1 MKRILITGTQ
11 GYVGSALAQ
20 YLRRW
25 PEEYQV
31 DFLSLREEA
40 WRQTDFGGY
49 DAIVHAAAIVHQPKS
64 KDDPSQAELYDRV
77 NHLLT
82 AELAQKAKNEGVCQ
96 FLFLSSE
103 SVYGLHAP
111 VGKTLTITADTPL
124 NPTDNYGIS
133 KLQAEKALTALRDDH
148 FRVAILRPPMIY
160 GRDCKGNYRTL
171 ARLAEKLP
179 VFPNIAN
186 QRSMLYIDNLCEF
199 LRLLIQDE
207 ADGIFCPQN
216 AEYVSTSRMVQE
228 IAKAHEKHIRLVGGC
243 AWALNLLS
251 HVTPLA
257 GKAFGSLCYDKSLS
271 DYPQNYNIVG
281 FEQSIAETEG
291 GA

>member
-11 GYVGSALAQ
+11 GYIGGALAQ
-20 YLRRW
+20 YLRRR
-25 PEEYQV
+25 PEEYSV
-31 DFLSLREEA
+31 DFLNLREEA
-40 WRQTDFGGY
+40 WRQADFGGY

-64 KDDPSQAELYDRV
+64 KDDSSQAELYDRV

-82 AELAQKAKNEGVCQ
+82 AELAQKAKNEGVSQ

-111 VGKTLTITADTPL
+111 VGKTLTITANTPL
-124 NPTDNYGIS
+124 HPTDNYGIS

-216 AEYVSTSRMVQE
+216 TEYVSTSRMVRE
-228 IAKAHEKHIRLVGGC
+228 IAKAHGKHIHLVGGC

-271 DYPQNYNIVG
+271 DYPKNYNIVG

>member
-11 GYVGSALAQ
+11 GYIGSALAQ

-25 PEEYQV
+25 PEEYSV

-40 WRQTDFGGY
+40 WRQADFGGY

-82 AELAQKAKNEGVCQ
+82 AELAQKAKNEGVRQ

-186 QRSMLYIDNLCEF
+186 QRSMLYVGNLCEF
-199 LRLLIQDE
+199 LRLLIQDGD
-207 ADGIFCPQN
+207 DGIFCPQN
-216 AEYVSTSRMVQE
+216 TEYVSTSRMVQE
-228 IAKAHEKHIRLVGGC
+228 IAKAHGKHIRLVSGC

-271 DYPQNYNIVG
+271 DYPQDYNIVG

>member
-40 WRQTDFGGY
+40 WRQTDFGDY

-82 AELAQKAKNEGVCQ
+82 AELAQKAKNEGVSQ

-111 VGKTLTITADTPL
+111 VGQALTITADTPL

-148 FRVAILRPPMIY
+148 FRVAIVRPPMIY

-216 AEYVSTSRMVQE
+216 TEYVSTSRMVRE
-228 IAKAHEKHIRLVGGC
+228 IAKAHGKHICLVGGC

-271 DYPQNYNIVG
+271 DYPKNYNIVG

>member
-25 PEEYQV
+25 PEEYSV
-31 DFLSLREEA
+31 DFLSLRGEA
-40 WRQTDFGGY
+40 WRQADFGGY

-133 KLQAEKALTALRDDH
+133 KLKAEKALTALRDDH

-186 QRSMLYIDNLCEF
+186 QRSMLYIGNLCEF
-199 LRLLIQDE
+199 LRLLIQDG

-216 AEYVSTSRMVQE
+216 TEYVSTSRMVRE
-228 IAKAHEKHIRLVGGC
+228 IAKAHGKHIHLVGGC

>member
-11 GYVGSALAQ
+11 GYIGSALAQ

-25 PEEYQV
+25 PKEYSV
-31 DFLSLREEA
+31 DFLGLREEA

-82 AELAQKAKNEGVCQ
+82 AELAQKAKNEDVCQ

-186 QRSMLYIDNLCEF
+186 QRSMLYVGNLCEF

-216 AEYVSTSRMVQE
+216 TEYVSTSRMVQE
-228 IAKAHEKHIRLVGGC
+228 IAKVHGKHIRLVGGC

>member
-1 MKRILITGTQ
+1 M
-11 GYVGSALAQ
+11 
-20 YLRRW
+20 
-25 PEEYQV
+25 
-31 DFLSLREEA
+31 
-40 WRQTDFGGY
+40 
-49 DAIVHAAAIVHQPKS
+49 
-64 KDDPSQAELYDRV
+64 

-207 ADGIFCPQN
+207 AEGIFCPQN
-216 AEYVSTSRMVQE
+216 TEYVSTSRMVQE
-228 IAKAHEKHIRLVGGC
+228 IAKAHGKHIRLVGGC
-243 AWALNLLS
+243 AWAMNLLS

>member
-11 GYVGSALAQ
+11 GYIGSALAQ

-25 PEEYQV
+25 PEEYSV

-40 WRQTDFGGY
+40 WRQADFGGY
-49 DAIVHAAAIVHQPKS
+49 EAIVHAAAIVHQPKS
-64 KDDPSQAELYDRV
+64 KDDPSQAALYDRV

-111 VGKTLTITADTPL
+111 VGQTLTITADTPL

-186 QRSMLYIDNLCEF
+186 QRSMLYVGNLCEF

-216 AEYVSTSRMVQE
+216 TEYVSTSRMVQE
-228 IAKAHEKHIRLVGGC
+228 IAKAHGKHIHLAGGC

>member
-40 WRQTDFGGY
+40 WRQTDFGDY

-82 AELAQKAKNEGVCQ
+82 AELAQKAKNEGVSQ

-111 VGKTLTITADTPL
+111 VGQALTITADTPL

-148 FRVAILRPPMIY
+148 FRVAIVRPPMIY

-216 AEYVSTSRMVQE
+216 TEYVSTSRMVRE
-228 IAKAHEKHIRLVGGC
+228 IAKAHGKHICLVGGC

-251 HVTPLA
+251 HLTPLA

>member
-11 GYVGSALAQ
+11 GYIGSALDQ

-40 WRQTDFGGY
+40 WRQADFGGY

-82 AELAQKAKNEGVCQ
+82 AELAQKAKNEGVSQ

-186 QRSMLYIDNLCEF
+186 QRSMLYVGNLCEF

-216 AEYVSTSRMVQE
+216 TEYVSTSRMVQE
-228 IAKAHEKHIRLVGGC
+228 IAKVHGKHIRLVGGC

>member
-11 GYVGSALAQ
+11 GYIGSSLAQ
-20 YLRRW
+20 YLRRR

-40 WRQTDFGGY
+40 WRQADFGGC

-64 KDDPSQAELYDRV
+64 KDDPSQAELYDQV

-82 AELAQKAKNEGVCQ
+82 AELAQKAKNEGVSQ

-133 KLQAEKALTALRDDH
+133 KLKAEKALTALRDDH

-160 GRDCKGNYRTL
+160 GKDCKGNYRTL

-216 AEYVSTSRMVQE
+216 TEYVSTSRMVQE
-228 IAKAHEKHIRLVGGC
+228 IAKAHRKHIRLVGGC

>member
-11 GYVGSALAQ
+11 GYIGSALAQ
-20 YLRRW
+20 YLRRR
-25 PEEYQV
+25 PEEYSV

-40 WRQTDFGGY
+40 WRQADFGGY

-77 NHLLT
+77 NHQLT
-82 AELAQKAKNEGVCQ
+82 RELAQKAKNEGVCQ

-216 AEYVSTSRMVQE
+216 TEYVSTSRMVQE
-228 IAKAHEKHIRLVGGC
+228 IAKTHGKHIHLVGGC
-243 AWALNLLS
+243 AWALKLLS

>member
-11 GYVGSALAQ
+11 GYIGSALAQ

-25 PEEYQV
+25 PEEYSV
-31 DFLSLREEA
+31 DFLSLREKA
-40 WRQTDFGGY
+40 WRQADFGGY

-77 NHLLT
+77 NHQLT
-82 AELAQKAKNEGVCQ
+82 RELAQKAKNEGVSQ

-111 VGKTLTITADTPL
+111 VGETLTITADTPL
-124 NPTDNYGIS
+124 HPTDNYGIS
-133 KLQAEKALTALRDDH
+133 KLKAEEDLNLLRGDG

-160 GRDCKGNYRTL
+160 GKDCKGNYQTL

-186 QRSMLYIDNLCEF
+186 QRSMLYIGNLCEF

-228 IAKAHEKHIRLVGGC
+228 IAKAHGKHIRLVGGC
-243 AWALNLLS
+243 AWALKLLS
-251 HVTPLA
+251 M
-257 GKAFGSLCYDKSLS
+257 
-271 DYPQNYNIVG
+271 
-281 FEQSIAETEG
+281 
-291 GA
+291 

>member
-11 GYVGSALAQ
+11 GYIGSALAQ

-40 WRQTDFGGY
+40 WRQADFGGY

-186 QRSMLYIDNLCEF
+186 QRSMLYVGNLCEF

-216 AEYVSTSRMVQE
+216 TEYVSTGRMVQE
-228 IAKAHEKHIRLVGGC
+228 IAKVHGKHIRLVGGC

-251 HVTPLA
+251 HVTSLA

>member
-1 MKRILITGTQ
+1 MKRILITGAQ
-11 GYVGSALAQ
+11 GYIGSALAQ

-25 PEEYQV
+25 PKEYQV

-40 WRQTDFGGY
+40 WRQVDFGGY

-82 AELAQKAKNEGVCQ
+82 AELAQKAKNEGVSQ

-133 KLQAEKALTALRDDH
+133 KLKAEEDLGLLRGDG

-179 VFPNIAN
+179 VFPKMAN
-186 QRSMLYIDNLCEF
+186 QRSMLYIGNLCEF

-207 ADGIFCPQN
+207 ADGLFCPQN

-228 IAKAHEKHIRLVGGC
+228 IAKVHGKHIHLVGGC
-243 AWALNLLS
+243 AWALKLLS

>member
-11 GYVGSALAQ
+11 GYIGSALAQ
-20 YLRRW
+20 YLRRR

-40 WRQTDFGGY
+40 WRQADFGGY

-77 NHLLT
+77 NHQLT
-82 AELAQKAKNEGVCQ
+82 RELAQKAKNEGVSQ

-216 AEYVSTSRMVQE
+216 TEYVSTSRMVQE
-228 IAKAHEKHIRLVGGC
+228 IAKAHGKHIRLAGGC

>member
-11 GYVGSALAQ
+11 GYIGSALAQ

-25 PEEYQV
+25 PEEYSV

-40 WRQTDFGGY
+40 WRLADFGGY

-82 AELAQKAKNEGVCQ
+82 AELAQKAKNEGVRQ

-148 FRVAILRPPMIY
+148 FRVVILRPPMIY

-216 AEYVSTSRMVQE
+216 TEYVSTSRMVRE
-228 IAKAHEKHIRLVGGC
+228 IAKAHGKHIRLVGGC

>member
-11 GYVGSALAQ
+11 GYIGSALAQ
-20 YLRRW
+20 YLRRR
-25 PEEYQV
+25 PEEYSV

-40 WRQTDFGGY
+40 WRQADFGGY

-77 NHLLT
+77 NHQLT
-82 AELAQKAKNEGVCQ
+82 RELAQKAKNEGVRQ

-186 QRSMLYIDNLCEF
+186 QRSMLYVGNLCEF
-199 LRLLIQDE
+199 LRLLIRDE

-216 AEYVSTSRMVQE
+216 TEYVSTSRMVRE
-228 IAKAHEKHIRLVGGC
+228 IAKAHGKHIRLVGGC

>member
-1 MKRILITGTQ
+1 MKRILITGAQ
-11 GYVGSALAQ
+11 GYIGSALAQ

-25 PEEYQV
+25 PEEYRV
-31 DFLSLREEA
+31 DFLSLRGDD
-40 WRQTDFGGY
+40 WRQADFGGY

-64 KDDPSQAELYDRV
+64 KDDPSRAELYDRV
-77 NHLLT
+77 NHQLT
-82 AELAQKAKNEGVCQ
+82 RELAQKAKNEGVSQ

-111 VGKTLTITADTPL
+111 VGQTLTITADTPL
-124 NPTDNYGIS
+124 HPTDNYGIS
-133 KLQAEKALTALRDDH
+133 KLKAEEDLSLLRGAG

-160 GRDCKGNYRTL
+160 GKDCKGNYRTL

-179 VFPNIAN
+179 FFPKMVN
-186 QRSMLYIDNLCEF
+186 QRSVLYIGNLCEF

-207 ADGIFCPQN
+207 ADGLFCPQN

-228 IAKAHEKHIRLVGGC
+228 IAKAHGKHTRLVGGC
-243 AWALNLLS
+243 AWALKLLS
-251 HVTPLA
+251 HLTPLA

>member
-11 GYVGSALAQ
+11 GYIGSALAQ

-25 PEEYQV
+25 PEEYSL

-40 WRQTDFGGY
+40 WRQADFGGY

-77 NHLLT
+77 NHQLT
-82 AELAQKAKNEGVCQ
+82 RELAQKAKNEGVSQ

-186 QRSMLYIDNLCEF
+186 QRSMLYIGNLCEF

-216 AEYVSTSRMVQE
+216 TEYVSTSRMVQE
-228 IAKAHEKHIRLVGGC
+228 IAKAHRKHIHLVGGC
-243 AWALNLLS
+243 TWALNLLS

>member
-11 GYVGSALAQ
+11 GYIGSALDQ

-40 WRQTDFGGY
+40 WRQADFGGY

-82 AELAQKAKNEGVCQ
+82 AELAQKAKNEGVSQ

-186 QRSMLYIDNLCEF
+186 QRSMLYVGNLCEF

-216 AEYVSTSRMVQE
+216 TEYVSTSRMVRE
-228 IAKAHEKHIRLVGGC
+228 IAKAHGKHIRLVGGC

-271 DYPQNYNIVG
+271 DYPKNYNIVG

>member
-1 MKRILITGTQ
+1 MN
-11 GYVGSALAQ
+11 
-20 YLRRW
+20 
-25 PEEYQV
+25 
-31 DFLSLREEA
+31 
-40 WRQTDFGGY
+40 
-49 DAIVHAAAIVHQPKS
+49 HQ
-64 KDDPSQAELYDRV
+64 
-77 NHLLT
+77 LT
-82 AELAQKAKNEGVCQ
+82 RELAQKAKNEGVRQ

-103 SVYGLHAP
+103 SVYGLHAL
-111 VGKTLTITADTPL
+111 VGQTLTITADTPL

-216 AEYVSTSRMVQE
+216 TEYVSTGRMVQE
-228 IAKAHEKHIRLVGGC
+228 IAKAHGKHIRLVGGC

>member
-77 NHLLT
+77 NHQLT
-82 AELAQKAKNEGVCQ
+82 RELAQKAKNEGVSQ

-111 VGKTLTITADTPL
+111 VGQALTITADTPL

-186 QRSMLYIDNLCEF
+186 QRSMLYVGNLCEF

-216 AEYVSTSRMVQE
+216 TEYVSTSRMVQE
-228 IAKAHEKHIRLVGGC
+228 IAKAHGKHIHLVGGC
-243 AWALNLLS
+243 ACALNLLS

-271 DYPQNYNIVG
+271 NYPKNYNIVG
-281 FEQSIAETEG
+281 FERSIAETEG

>member
-1 MKRILITGTQ
+1 MKRILITGAQ
-11 GYVGSALAQ
+11 GYIGNALAQ

-25 PEEYQV
+25 PEEYSV
-31 DFLSLREEA
+31 DFLSLRGDD

-82 AELAQKAKNEGVCQ
+82 AELAQKAKNEDVSQ

-179 VFPNIAN
+179 FFPKMVN
-186 QRSMLYIDNLCEF
+186 QRSMLYIGNLCEF

-216 AEYVSTSRMVQE
+216 AEYVSTSHMVRE
-228 IAKAHEKHIRLVGGC
+228 IAKAHGKHIRLVGGC

>member
-11 GYVGSALAQ
+11 GYIGSALAQ
-20 YLRRW
+20 YLRRR
-25 PEEYQV
+25 PEEYQA

-40 WRQTDFGGY
+40 WRQADFGGY

-111 VGKTLTITADTPL
+111 VGQTLTITADTPL

-186 QRSMLYIDNLCEF
+186 QRSMLYVGNLCEF

-216 AEYVSTSRMVQE
+216 TEYVSTSRMVQE
-228 IAKAHEKHIRLVGGC
+228 IAKAHGKRIRLVGGC

>member
-11 GYVGSALAQ
+11 GYIGSALAQ

-40 WRQTDFGGY
+40 WRQADFGGY

-77 NHLLT
+77 NHQLT
-82 AELAQKAKNEGVCQ
+82 RELAQKAKNEGVCQ

-111 VGKTLTITADTPL
+111 VGQTLTITADTPL

-133 KLQAEKALTALRDDH
+133 KLKAEKALTALRDDH

-186 QRSMLYIDNLCEF
+186 QRSMFYIGNLCEF

-216 AEYVSTSRMVQE
+216 TEYVSTSRMVQE
-228 IAKAHEKHIRLVGGC
+228 IAKAHGKHIHLVGGC
-243 AWALNLLS
+243 AWVLNLLS

-271 DYPQNYNIVG
+271 DYPQSYNIVG

>member
-11 GYVGSALAQ
+11 GYIGSALAQ

-40 WRQTDFGGY
+40 WRQTDFGDY

-111 VGKTLTITADTPL
+111 VGQTLTITADTTL

-199 LRLLIQDE
+199 FRLLIQDE

-216 AEYVSTSRMVQE
+216 TEYVSTSRMVLE
-228 IAKAHEKHIRLVGGC
+228 IAKAHGKHIRLVGGC

-271 DYPQNYNIVG
+271 DYPQDYNIVG

>member
-1 MKRILITGTQ
+1 MKRILITGTH
-11 GYVGSALAQ
+11 GYIGSALAQ

-25 PEEYQV
+25 PEEYSV

-40 WRQTDFGGY
+40 WRQANFCGY
-49 DAIVHAAAIVHQPKS
+49 EAIVHAAAIVHQPKS

-77 NHLLT
+77 NHQLT
-82 AELAQKAKNEGVCQ
+82 RELAQKAKNEGVSQ

-111 VGKTLTITADTPL
+111 VGQTLTITANTPL
-124 NPTDNYGIS
+124 HPTDNYGIS
-133 KLQAEKALTALRDDH
+133 KLKAEKALTALRDDH

-216 AEYVSTSRMVQE
+216 TEYVSTSRMVRE
-228 IAKAHEKHIRLVGGC
+228 IAKAHGKHIHLVGGC

-281 FEQSIAETEG
+281 FERSIAETEG
-291 GA
+291 SA